1 MARRPRSSQCPD
13 EDGPACKKN
22 DRKSRQYS
30 HSQKTNSDIQ
40 ASAAQERM
48 RVKNVD
54 PEIFAAHRATGTIQ
68 QDTRVQKMDPE
79 TFTDHQATRTSQEDT
94 IVQNMDPEEESD
106 HLWQHSA
113 LERTILHHLI
123 IQKQ

>member
-1 MARRPRSSQCPD
+1 M
-13 EDGPACKKN
+13 
-22 DRKSRQYS
+22 
-30 HSQKTNSDIQ
+30 
-40 ASAAQERM
+40 
-48 RVKNVD
+48 
-54 PEIFAAHRATGTIQ
+54 
-68 QDTRVQKMDPE
+68 
-79 TFTDHQATRTSQEDT
+79 